1 MAHYVVRARLK
12 PERRDE
18 LREKLAQGAFVNVRP
33 FGRGLS
39 KALERAHLDPDTGEA
54 VWEEQCFCTPPLAA
68 EKPAILDRYFD
79 DIETEEVDEGAGWKR
94 LAALPSLWPDP

>member
-1 MAHYVVRARLK
+1 MAHYIVRARMK
-12 PERRDE
+12 PERRTE
-18 LREKLAQGAFVNVRP
+18 LREKLTQGSFVNVRP

-39 KALERAHLDPDTGEA
+39 EALKRAHQDPDTGEA

-79 DIETEEVDEGAGWKR
+79 DIVTEAVNEGAGWKR
-94 LAALPSLWPDP
+94 LADLPLLWSDR